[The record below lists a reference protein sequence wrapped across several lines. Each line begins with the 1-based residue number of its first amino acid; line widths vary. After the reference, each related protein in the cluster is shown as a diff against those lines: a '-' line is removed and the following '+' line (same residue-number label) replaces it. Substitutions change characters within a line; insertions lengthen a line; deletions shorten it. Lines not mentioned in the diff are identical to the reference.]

1 MLKSLGIKTIIT
13 VDGARPDLETAR
25 RMGMR
30 YVHIPVGYDGVPRDK
45 AARIIKAY
53 RSLEG
58 PVFVHCHH
66 GKHRGPTAAAL
77 CGVAIENWSKE
88 EALAWMKT
96 AGTSPDYP
104 GLFDTVRDF
113 VAPGSDELDRAAS
126 DFPEHQK
133 VPGLVDAMVEIDRH
147 WDQLKAIRDA
157 GYRTP
162 RTHPDLVP
170 AQAALQLLED
180 FRELARLEETK
191 GRGDEFGRKVEAG
204 RTRGRASPRGLA
216 AGRCLRRRRRMRRC
230 RDGETLHLVP
240 CHAPGSMT

>member
-1 MLKSLGIKTIIT
+1 
-13 VDGARPDLETAR
+13 
-25 RMGMR
+25 MR
-30 YVHIPVGYDGVPRDK
+30 YVHIPVGYDGVPREK
-45 AARIIKAY
+45 AVRIIKAY

-104 GLFDTVRDF
+104 GLFASVRDF
-113 VAPGSDELDRAAS
+113 VAHRLLGTRPRGTDL
-126 DFPEHQK
+126 PEHQK
-133 VPGLVDAMVEIDRH
+133 VHGLVEAMVEIDRH
-147 WDQLKAIRDA
+147 WDQLRAIREA

-170 AQAALQLLED
+170 ARAALQLLED

-191 GRGDEFGRKVEAG
+191 GGEPSSCGRWKRPPA
-204 RTRGRASPRGLA
+204 RPASSTRPCGSSRPR
-216 AGRCLRRRRRMRRC
+216 CRRRMRRSPGWGSSA
-230 RDGETLHLVP
+230 RRP
-240 CHAPGSMT
+240 CQAPRSLSYFIPDSGGSTEP